1 MIMQMPSDS
10 QFKLVTIAACP
21 EITEEI
27 WSIRDPNQRVM
38 LHVGGSGG
46 VFIDVD
52 CYMWRMR

>member
-1 MIMQMPSDS
+1 MQMPPEA

-27 WSIRDPNQRVM
+27 WSILDPSQRLM

-46 VFIDVD
+46 VFIDLD
-52 CYMWRMR
+52 CREWRMQ